1 MRQKLKKL
9 LASACALAL
18 ALSTV
23 PAAWAA
29 PAFSDVGAG
38 KWFQPYVEK
47 AVDAGLMN
55 GVGGNQ
61 FAPSGNL
68 TLAQAAV
75 LAYQL
80 HSRGS
85 GEALPQASGPW
96 YMPYYQYCLDHGILD
111 SGTVPQSALSRNAT
125 RYEMVAVLDR
135 ALPDGQ
141 LTAINDLPDDFIP
154 DIEES
159 DPYRAA
165 VYKWYRAGA
174 LAGDSQFRFNG
185 QNSITR
191 AEVSVILCQL
201 NGLVER
207 AKIDPAQAPVT
218 GLTMTIPQ
226 PSIAVGGSTEAALT
240 PKPSS
245 ASTQGAVWS
254 SSNTSV
260 ATVSGGVITGT
271 GAGTATITATLNGVS
286 ATGTV
291 SVTMDPQALI
301 DEVVRLTN
309 AERAKAGLPAM
320 AVHDLA
326 AQAAGVRAKELEKL
340 FDHTRPDGRSCF
352 TALDELKISYITA
365 GENIATAFS
374 TPAAVVEGWMK
385 SEGHRANILNASC
398 CRIGIGLE
406 ENAGNRYRGYAW
418 CQLFTD

>member
-18 ALSTV
+18 ALSLV
-23 PAAWAA
+23 LPVWAA
-29 PAFSDVGAG
+29 PVFSDVGEG
-38 KWFQPYVEK
+38 KWYKPYTDK
-47 AVDAGLMN
+47 AVEAGLMQ
-55 GVGGNQ
+55 GVGGDR
-61 FAPSGNL
+61 FGPDGKL
-68 TLAQAAV
+68 TLAQVLV

-85 GEALPQASGPW
+85 GEALPQVSGPW

-260 ATVSGGVITGT
+260 ATVSG
-271 GAGTATITATLNGVS
+271 
-286 ATGTV
+286 
-291 SVTMDPQALI
+291 
-301 DEVVRLTN
+301 VR
-309 AERAKAGLPAM
+309 P
-320 AVHDLA
+320 
-326 AQAAGVRAKELEKL
+326 
-340 FDHTRPDGRSCF
+340 
-352 TALDELKISYITA
+352 
-365 GENIATAFS
+365 
-374 TPAAVVEGWMK
+374 
-385 SEGHRANILNASC
+385 
-398 CRIGIGLE
+398 
-406 ENAGNRYRGYAW
+406 
-418 CQLFTD
+418 